1 MNRKK
6 NRYSGEPMGSL
17 RRTDD
22 FLPSGADLVL
32 KDEFVEV
39 KISVTL
45 RTIEF
50 LKREAE
56 TLGTDYQ
63 TMIRN
68 LLEEYAKRNDD
79 NGSAAVIGE
88 GNTVVLK
95 GMAPAP
101 VIEFKEMI
109 RKAREAALEGGLSL
123 EDINKA
129 IREVRS
135 EECLSEKDVTEK

>member
-1 MNRKK
+1 MNRK
-6 NRYSGEPMGSL
+6 NRYSDEPMGSL

-22 FLPSGADLVL
+22 FLPSSADLVL
-32 KDEFVEV
+32 KEELVEV
-39 KISVTL
+39 TISVAL
-45 RTIEF
+45 RTVEL

-68 LLEEYAKRNDD
+68 LLEEYATSNDG
-79 NGSAAVIGE
+79 NGSATVIGE

-95 GMAPAP
+95 EMAPAP
-101 VIEFKEMI
+101 VTEFKEMI
-109 RKAREAALEGGLSL
+109 RKAREAALEEGMPL

-129 IREVRS
+129 ISEVRS
-135 EECLSEKDVTEK
+135 DKADRI

>member
-1 MNRKK
+1 MSMNRK
-6 NRYSGEPMGSL
+6 NRYSDEPMGSL

-22 FLPSGADLVL
+22 FLPSSADLVL
-32 KDEFVEV
+32 KEELVEV
-39 KISVTL
+39 TISVAL
-45 RTIEF
+45 RTVEL

-68 LLEEYAKRNDD
+68 LLEEYATSNDE
-79 NGSAAVIGE
+79 NGSATVIGE

-95 GMAPAP
+95 EMAPAP
-101 VIEFKEMI
+101 VTEFKEMI
-109 RKAREAALEGGLSL
+109 RKAREAALEEGMPL

-129 IREVRS
+129 ISEVRS
-135 EECLSEKDVTEK
+135 DKADRI

>member
-1 MNRKK
+1 MNRK
-6 NRYSGEPMGSL
+6 NRYSDEPMVSL

-22 FLPSGADLVL
+22 FLPSSAELVL
-32 KDEFVEV
+32 KEELVEV
-39 KISVTL
+39 TISVTL
-45 RTIEF
+45 RTVEF

-68 LLEEYAKRNDD
+68 LLEEYATSNDE
-79 NGSAAVIGE
+79 NGSATVIGE

-95 GMAPAP
+95 ELAPAP
-101 VIEFKEMI
+101 VTEFKEMI
-109 RKAREAALEGGLSL
+109 RKAREAALEGGMPL

-129 IREVRS
+129 ISEVRS
-135 EECLSEKDVTEK
+135 DKADLI